1 MIKRLGKK
9 EIDIVVD
16 AYDTGKAVVIPT
28 DTIYGI
34 TCRALDK
41 KAVLSLYKLRERDLD
56 KPFIILVSSLKDLD
70 LFDIELDREQKK
82 WLKSIWP
89 EKVTVIL
96 KCNDKRFKYLYRNK
110 RSLAFRIPNE
120 KWLLKLI
127 SIAGPIVAPSANL
140 QGLDFAETIHKAYEY
155 FGEKAVYIDAG
166 KLKSKAST
174 IVSLE
179 DDFRIIRQGSFKIK
193 KNEYFRPSINN

>member
-1 MIKRLGKK
+1 MIKKLGKK
-9 EIDIVVD
+9 EIDIVAS
-16 AYDTGKAVVIPT
+16 AYKLGKVAVIPT
-28 DTIYGI
+28 DTVYGI

-41 KAVLSLYKLRERDLD
+41 KAVLNLYKLRKRDLD

-70 LFDIELDREQKK
+70 LFGIEVKNDQQK
-82 WLKSIWP
+82 WLKDIWP

-96 KCNDKRFKYLYRNK
+96 NCNDKRFKYLYREK
-110 RSLAFRIPNE
+110 RSLAFRMPNE

-127 SIAGPIVAPSANL
+127 SLVGPIVAPSANL
-140 QGLDFAETIHKAYEY
+140 QGFDPAETVAEAYEY
-155 FGEKAVYIDAG
+155 FDEKAVYIDAG
-166 KLKSKAST
+166 KLKSKPST

-179 DDFRIIRQGSFKIK
+179 DDCKIIRQGSFKIK